1 MEFVSLSATV
11 RTRQPRAAHVL
22 IGGLLIAFATAPP
35 VQACTGDC
43 DGSGTVTVDEIVLGV
58 NLALGLEDG
67 GGCSVFDA
75 DIDGNV
81 TVDEIISSVS
91 SGLQG
96 CPTPLIQTI
105 AGNGLAGLNGD
116 GLPPLASAL
125 YLPQDVTWGP
135 DNHLYLADW
144 NNHRIRRISPDGLE
158 TVAGTGEL
166 GEAADGLAL
175 YVQFNHPTNV
185 AFDADGTMLI
195 AAWHNSLVKRL
206 DFDSGFVANVAGTGA
221 RSFGGDGGP
230 ANSAALDLPSAVV
243 VNADGDVI
251 IADQANFRLRRV
263 NAAGIIDTIAGTG
276 VRGYTGDGGPATEA
290 RLSSPIGQAAPPAAR
305 IDIDSHDRIFIAD
318 TGNHVVRVI
327 DSDGI
332 IQTIAGTGEPGYSGD
347 GSSATFATFNTP
359 SDVAVGP
366 NGIIYIADTQNHVV
380 RRIRP
385 NGTIDTLAGTGSR
398 GFGGDGGPALTA
410 QLDRP
415 YGIEVAPNGD
425 VYIADTHNHRVRKVS
440 AQPGPPPPTP
450 EPTPPPE
457 IIPCTDVVG
466 SICTWG
472 GTGETGFNGDG
483 KHRLESALYWPFDME
498 FLPNG
503 RRIVLDWNN
512 HRVREVL
519 EDESFETIMGTDF
532 VGDGPADLS
541 DLTPEG
547 AIGVEVVL
555 NHPTDIEMFS
565 NGDIAIMA
573 WHNHKIRVI
582 DAETGRVRVVLGAGA
597 AFVGDGGPALDA
609 RVNQPPH
616 GAWDAH
622 GNYFLIDQRSQRIR
636 VLYNFD
642 EERENA
648 IIRTVVGTG
657 EAGFNGDGI
666 ALSTRLNLP
675 TGPNPEPSGG
685 LVVDASG
692 RLYFADT
699 NNHRIRRVEF
709 FNEDFTSGIV
719 TTIAGTGTPGFSGDG
734 GPATGAR
741 IHFPQDVEIGPDGN
755 LYFADTN
762 NDRIRMIDVATG
774 IITTVAGNGTRGYSG
789 DGGSALEASLQRPFG
804 LAFDEH
810 GDLYV
815 SDTFNSRIRK
825 VKR

>member
-1 MEFVSLSATV
+1 MAFSFSREPSALGPRMGQLAIGTV
-11 RTRQPRAAHVL
+11 LAAML
-22 IGGLLIAFATAPP
+22 AATPAH
-35 VQACTGDC
+35 ACTGDC

-58 NLALGLEDG
+58 NLALGLDSLAR
-67 GGCSVFDA
+67 CSVFDA

-81 TVDEIISSVS
+81 TVDELIGSVS

-96 CPTPLIQTI
+96 CPAPFIQTI
-105 AGNGLAGLNGD
+105 AGSGLAGLNGD

-135 DNHLYLADW
+135 DQQLYLADW
-144 NNHRIRRISPDGLE
+144 NNHRIRRIHPDGVE

-175 YVQFNHPTNV
+175 YVQFNHPTGV
-185 AFDADGTMLI
+185 TFDANGGMLI

-206 DFDSGFVANVAGTGA
+206 DFESGFVENIAGTGA

-243 VNADGDVI
+243 VDSSGDVI

-263 NAAGIIDTIAGTG
+263 NADGIIDTIAGTG
-276 VRGYTGDGGPATEA
+276 VRGYSGDGGLATEA
-290 RLSSPIGQAAPPAAR
+290 RLSSPVGQAAAPAAR
-305 IDIDSHDRIFIAD
+305 IDIGPDDQIYIAD
-318 TGNHVVRVI
+318 TGNHVVRMIDTDGVI
-327 DSDGI
+327 H
-332 IQTIAGTGEPGYSGD
+332 TLAGTGEPGYSGD
-347 GSSATFATFNTP
+347 GGSGTFATFNTP
-359 SDVAVGP
+359 SDVALAP
-366 NGIIYIADTQNHVV
+366 NGILYVADTQNHVV

-385 NGTIDTLAGTGSR
+385 NGTVDTVAGTGNR
-398 GFGGDGGPALTA
+398 GFSGDGGPAHSA

-415 YGIEVAPNGD
+415 YGVEVAPNGD
-425 VYIADTHNHRVRKVS
+425 LYIADTHNHRVRKVS

-457 IIPCTDVVG
+457 IIPCTNVVG
-466 SICTWG
+466 SICTWA
-472 GTGETGFNGDG
+472 GTGATGFDGDG

-519 EDESFETIMGTDF
+519 EDETFQTIMGTDF

-547 AIGVEVVL
+547 ADGLEVVL

-582 DAETGRVRVVLGAGA
+582 DRETGRVRVILGAGA
-597 AFVGDGGPALDA
+597 AFAGDGGPAKDA

-616 GAWDAH
+616 GAWDTN
-622 GNYFLIDQRSQRIR
+622 GNFFLIDQRSQRIR

-657 EAGFNGDGI
+657 TRGFNGDGI
-666 ALSTRLNLP
+666 ALSTNLNFP

-685 LVVDASG
+685 LVLDAAG
-692 RLYFADT
+692 LLYFSDP
-699 NNHRIRRVEF
+699 NNHRIRRVQF

-734 GPATGAR
+734 GPATSAN

-762 NDRIRMIDVATG
+762 NDRVRMIDLQTG
-774 IITTVAGNGTRGYSG
+774 VITTVAGTGVRGYSG

-804 LAFDEH
+804 LTFDDA
-810 GDLYV
+810 GDLYI
-815 SDTFNSRIRK
+815 SDTFNSRVRK